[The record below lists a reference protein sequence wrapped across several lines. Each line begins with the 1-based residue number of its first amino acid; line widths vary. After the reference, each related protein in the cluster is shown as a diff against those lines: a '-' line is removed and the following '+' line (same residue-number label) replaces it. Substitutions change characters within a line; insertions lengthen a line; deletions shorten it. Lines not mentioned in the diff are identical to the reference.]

1 MGGDMHGAAE
11 HGSNR
16 SALERLW
23 RDIGRSVTS
32 DPFTNPYLL
41 FALEVNRRLADGD
54 LTQDDLEAVVQSISA
69 EGALARTERL
79 ASYLALQSASPAA
92 RIQALFEGL
101 ADLGFDA
108 YAKALAAPPV
118 GLVTTGHPTFALN
131 EALSLAMVELATGE
145 DKDGTKLSP
154 AGIEALQQW
163 IRETPQGPPPS
174 LTLDLEHQWS
184 VRALCHA
191 AEALDQARRLAL
203 EVGRR
208 RWPDRWTALKP
219 ALMTLA
225 TWVGFDQDGRSDVTW
240 KVSFG
245 KRLELKTLALSRYL
259 ELAEPLGVDAVSLP
273 LARALSL
280 VAAQTEVLAI
290 MGEEPS
296 AVAAFSRRL
305 NAERADSLVDPAP
318 LLSAI
323 DAALKTAA
331 TDAARETLIV
341 LRTNLETHGVC
352 LAHIHVRLNSA
363 QLHNAVRREVGLE
376 TSPSDPSYRRTYIQA
391 ANALIETCRPVQAG
405 FRSLL
410 GETSSAKRLFM
421 TIAEM
426 ARHIDAA
433 APVRFL
439 IAETESGFTL
449 LCAQYLARLFGVEDL
464 VELSP
469 LFETEDGL
477 ERGEVVIEEALR
489 SPAFRAYLK
498 KQGRLALEFGFS
510 DSGRFIGQMAATFS
524 IERLRYRI
532 AELIEREGLT
542 ELELVLFNTHGESM
556 GRGGHPASLMD
567 RLHYAAPPRDRR
579 ALARR
584 GIAVREEDSFQGG
597 EGYLLLFTPG
607 AARATVAGLLEFGLT
622 LSPEAEGDPIYAAPD
637 FAAEFFATVQQ
648 AFTRLA
654 GEADYAALLGLFG
667 TRLLTKTGSRPDQR
681 QSSETGAVASFT
693 HVSELRAIPNNGIL
707 QGLGHLVNLTF
718 GLKRAA
724 SKDPDTYALMCAN
737 SPRFQRALGMANA
750 AAALSDLQATRAY
763 AATVNPSLWL
773 DQIKIG
779 FAEEEA
785 LRRLSRLSERAA
797 LTSQLSTV
805 LRHMRAEPAL
815 DAGELSQRRLRVQ
828 LIHGLRIALIQR
840 ICVLAAR
847 VPVFTPRAGFT
858 LEQAQLMLMRL
869 DVPAAVTRLAE
880 VFPARADPGLGEM
893 DFGEDDDYA
902 PGEEQ
907 GYGLEHQTLF
917 RPLLALHALLLRTTT
932 ALNHECGACG

>member
-1 MGGDMHGAAE
+1 MRDATDQ
-11 HGSNR
+11 GSGR
-16 SALERLW
+16 DALEHLW
-23 RDIGRSVTS
+23 RDIGRSVSS

-41 FALEVNRRLADGD
+41 FALEVNRRLAEGG
-54 LTQDDLEAVVQSISA
+54 LTQDGLETVVQAVSA
-69 EGALARTERL
+69 EGCLTRAERL
-79 ASYLALQSASPAA
+79 RGYLALDGASPAA
-92 RIQALFEGL
+92 RIKAMFERL
-101 ADLGFDA
+101 AEQGFDA

-118 GLVTTGHPTFALN
+118 GLVTTGHPTFALT
-131 EALSLAMVELATGE
+131 EALSLAIVELATGE
-145 DKDGTKLSP
+145 DAAGQALSGSDRQ
-154 AGIEALQQW
+154 ARERL
-163 IRETPQGPPPS
+163 IRETPHSPPPS
-174 LTLDLEHQWS
+174 LTLDVEHAWS
-184 VRALCHA
+184 VRALGHA
-191 AEALDQARRLAL
+191 ADALDLARRAAL
-203 EVGRR
+203 QVARR
-208 RWPDRWTALKP
+208 RWPDRWTTLNP

-240 KVSFG
+240 AVSFG
-245 KRLELKTLALSRYL
+245 KRLELKKLALARYL
-259 ELAEPLGVDAVSLP
+259 ALAEPLGAPTLSGP
-273 LARALSL
+273 LARALAL
-280 VAAQTEVLAI
+280 VSGQAEALATL
-290 MGEEPS
+290 GEEPA
-296 AVAAFSRRL
+296 AVAALSRRL
-305 NAERADSLVDPAP
+305 NAERAESLVDPAP
-318 LLSAI
+318 LLAAI
-323 DAALKTAA
+323 DVALAEAASDT
-331 TDAARETLIV
+331 ARETLVV
-341 LRTNLETHGVC
+341 LRTSLQTQGVC

-363 QLHNAVRREVGLE
+363 QLHNAIRREVGLE
-376 TSPSDPSYRRTYIQA
+376 TSPSDPSNRRTYIQA
-391 ANALIETCRPVQAG
+391 ANALIETCTPVQAG

-410 GETSSAKRLFM
+410 SETASAKRLFM

-433 APVRFL
+433 SPVRFL

-449 LCAQYLARLFGVEDL
+449 LAAQYLARLFGVEDL

-510 DSGRFIGQMAATFS
+510 DSGRFIGQMAATFR
-524 IERLRYRI
+524 IERLRYRM

-542 ELELVLFNTHGESM
+542 GLELVLFNTHGESI

-579 ALARR
+579 EYARR

-597 EGYLLLFTPG
+597 EGYLPLFTPA
-607 AARATVAGLLEFGLT
+607 AARATIAGLLEFGLT
-622 LSPEAEGDPIYAAPD
+622 ESPEAVDDPIYDAPD

-654 GEADYAALLGLFG
+654 GEPDYAALLGLFG
-667 TRLLTKTGSRPDQR
+667 TRLLPKTGSRPDQR
-681 QSSETGAVASFT
+681 QSGETGSVAIFT

-724 SKDPDTYALMCAN
+724 SKDPHTYATMCAG
-737 SPRFQRALGMANA
+737 SPRFQRALGMAGA

-773 DQIKIG
+773 DQVKVG
-779 FAEEEA
+779 FADEEA

-797 LTSQLSTV
+797 LTARLSTV

-815 DAGELSQRRLRVQ
+815 DAPEASERRLRVQ
-828 LIHGLRIALIQR
+828 LLHGLRIALIQR
-840 ICVLAAR
+840 ICLLAAR
-847 VPVFTPRAGFT
+847 IPTFTPRAGFT

-869 DVPAAVTRLAE
+869 DVPSAVAQLGE
-880 VFPARADPGLGEM
+880 VFPARADTELGEM
-893 DFGEDDDYA
+893 EFGEADDYA
-902 PGEEQ
+902 PGEVQ